1 MRASLCLLALG
12 CATGAA
18 SSGTVTFKSVAN
30 LAARPVHYSVGKGH
44 ISGTDLDLSEDNGCV
59 RGAWGT
65 IPIDFCRVDK
75 GEGPQQHWAG
85 GSGDFTVAP
94 AGENSVAVRGVLMLD
109 TTRTV
114 SMDQVVDI
122 GQGAG
127 WDELRKHPALLA
139 VAATLTDLQVAG
151 LRH

>member
-12 CATGAA
+12 CATSAA

-30 LAARPVHYSVGKGH
+30 LAARPVQYSVGKGRVT
-44 ISGTDLDLSEDNGCV
+44 GTDLDLTEDDGCV
-59 RGAWGT
+59 RGSWGR

-75 GEGPQQHWAG
+75 SAGPQQHWAG

-94 AGENSVAVRGVLMLD
+94 PGDNSLAVSGVMMLD
-109 TTRTV
+109 TTRSV
-114 SMDQVVDI
+114 SMDQVVEI

-139 VAATLTDLQVAG
+139 VSATLADLQVSR